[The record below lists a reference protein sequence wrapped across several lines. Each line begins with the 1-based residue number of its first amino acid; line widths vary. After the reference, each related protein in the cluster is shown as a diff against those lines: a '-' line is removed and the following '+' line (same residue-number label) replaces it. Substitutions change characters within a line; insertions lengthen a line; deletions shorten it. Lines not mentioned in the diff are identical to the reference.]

1 MQKKQVS
8 LLIGRFTIV
17 GILNSIFGYFCIFSL
32 MFYGFS
38 PETSNAAGYAF
49 GFIFSFF
56 SHRTLTFK
64 SSIKVKDGILKFLIS
79 CGSAYILN
87 YVVLIFL
94 LKSGVNPYIAQVIA
108 GGVYIVSSFIFMRS
122 YAFGGSSN

>member
-8 LLIGRFTIV
+8 SLIGRFAIV
-17 GILNSIFGYFCIFSL
+17 GAINSIFGYFCIFVL

-38 PETSNAAGYAF
+38 AETSNAAGYAL

-56 SHRTLTFK
+56 THRGLTFK

-79 CGSAYILN
+79 CGSAYLLN
-87 YVVLIFL
+87 YIALIL
-94 LKSGVNPYIAQVIA
+94 LLQWGINPYAAQVLA
-108 GGVYIVSSFIFMRS
+108 GGVYIVSSFIFMRIYTFKDSS
-122 YAFGGSSN
+122 Y